1 MKICK
6 ISTSIPSAAI
16 FKGYDDSYNYDY
28 ATHHNNITIKDAALF
43 SAIVSAVMLV
53 GGALFSKEDNI
64 SSLINK
70 CKSKFNKI
78 A

>member
-6 ISTSIPSAAI
+6 ISAGTPSTVR

-43 SAIVSAVMLV
+43 SAIVSAVMLL
-53 GGALFSKEDNI
+53 GGVFFSKEDKI
-64 SSLINK
+64 SRLINK